1 MAGEGVGTN
10 IPLNPAKSKTIGK
23 GWKMVIKERG
33 EQPEGGSR
41 KKKKRRKN
49 KREKMRRVFTYI
61 HPLEPLSIP
70 CEYDFYAYKTFDLM
84 IFVSNLLLNLHIV
97 DFYVPYIKN

>member
-1 MAGEGVGTN
+1 
-10 IPLNPAKSKTIGK
+10 
-23 GWKMVIKERG
+23 
-33 EQPEGGSR
+33 
-41 KKKKRRKN
+41 
-49 KREKMRRVFTYI
+49 MRRVFTYI

-97 DFYVPYIKN
+97 DFCLPYIKN